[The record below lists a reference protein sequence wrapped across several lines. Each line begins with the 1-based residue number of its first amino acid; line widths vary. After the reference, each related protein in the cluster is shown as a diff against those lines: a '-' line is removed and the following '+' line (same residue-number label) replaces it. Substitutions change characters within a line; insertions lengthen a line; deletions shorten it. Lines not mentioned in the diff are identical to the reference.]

1 MSNIPS
7 INLVSRRGRL
17 PTAKTGRKR
26 LFMRGFAVSVK
37 SFSSDPSA
45 KDMPR
50 NRPKFR
56 RTFRRRKNLLRT

>member
-7 INLVSRRGRL
+7 INLVSRCGRL
-17 PTAKTGRKR
+17 PTPTTGRKR

-37 SFSSDPSA
+37 SFSSDPST

-56 RTFRRRKNLLRT
+56 RKFRRKKNLLRT